1 MIKLETRA
9 DLKSLIN
16 DAIPESLTLEYKAS
30 PALAKDG
37 KAPDELCKDAS
48 AFANSAGGQLIYGIE
63 EKHHRPLRIDEGS
76 DLPREWIEQ
85 VIGSRVQPR
94 IDGVIITPISIS
106 AGRHAYILTIPQA
119 SSRAPHQAPDKKYY
133 KRQNFQSVPMEDYE
147 IRDTLRRATTP
158 ELHIDL
164 SFESGLVAPV
174 KFDFRK
180 ELSEPITVIVTVTNR
195 SSQPAFHAVV
205 QVGVDTDLRMLMHH
219 EFYSLGGEAKDGKNW
234 IGHRFSSPPSLPIFK
249 ELDPSS
255 GHGQR
260 YSLTVGYPSQLTGG
274 ERIFEIATVVQT
286 PGYSATEKWIIHF
299 RSLEL
304 RMCPPGHHLNP

>member
-1 MIKLETRA
+1 
-9 DLKSLIN
+9 
-16 DAIPESLTLEYKAS
+16 
-30 PALAKDG
+30 
-37 KAPDELCKDAS
+37 
-48 AFANSAGGQLIYGIE
+48 
-63 EKHHRPLRIDEGS
+63 
-76 DLPREWIEQ
+76 
-85 VIGSRVQPR
+85 
-94 IDGVIITPISIS
+94 
-106 AGRHAYILTIPQA
+106 
-119 SSRAPHQAPDKKYY
+119 
-133 KRQNFQSVPMEDYE
+133 MEDYE

-180 ELSEPITVIVTVTNR
+180 KLSEPITVIVTVTNR
-195 SSQPAFHAVV
+195 SSPPAFPAVV
-205 QVGVDTDLRMLMHH
+205 QV
-219 EFYSLGGEAKDGKNW
+219 GGEAKDGKNW

-286 PGYSATEKWIIHF
+286 PGYSAT
-299 RSLEL
+299 
-304 RMCPPGHHLNP
+304 